1 MLAIVGYV
9 GPFGSLRFSE
19 QGARR
24 MEGLRLFFTEK
35 RASEFPETL
44 AQLLV
49 RLSLI
54 QAEP

>member
-1 MLAIVGYV
+1 MLAVDYV
-9 GPFGSLRFSE
+9 GPFGGLRFSE

-24 MEGLRLFFTEK
+24 PEVLRLFFTEK

-49 RLSLI
+49 RPSLI